1 MIDLLF
7 PVDHAQVK
15 NDYERLC
22 AEIERHD
29 VAYHGNDMPE
39 VTDAEYDALRRRRK
53 ALEKEH
59 GWLIGLRPDKVG
71 APASARFSKVRHGV
85 RMLSLDNAMNRD
97 EAIDFFRRTQKALG
111 VPGFVVVGEPKI
123 DGLSLSLRYVDRVLK
138 VAATRGDGAEGE
150 DVTANA
156 RTIAE
161 IPHSLP
167 ADAPDV
173 VEIRGEVY
181 MEKDA
186 FLALNADLEA
196 AGKPALVNLRNA
208 AAGSLRQTD
217 VSVTAARRLRFF
229 AYAWGEASE
238 ALGDTQ
244 MSVVERFRGW
254 GFSVNPLT
262 KAFVSVK
269 DLFAHYAEIE
279 SLRANLPYDIDGVVY
294 KVDSIA
300 HQRQLGFVSRS
311 PRWAIAHKFPPQQA
325 TTTIVGIDLQVGRT
339 GAITPVAR
347 LSPVNVGGVLVS
359 NATLHNPAE
368 IARKD
373 IRVGDRV
380 TIQRAGDVIPQV
392 VAVDKSQRGD
402 DSADYVFPDRCPV
415 CDSPA
420 VNDVNVRTGKQD
432 VVVRCTGG
440 IACSAQASERLVHFS
455 SRGALDIDG
464 FGQERVEQFY
474 EAGLIAVPSDI
485 YSLEERHRSGRIDL
499 LSLERMG
506 PQSCSNLLAAIAS
519 SRHTALER
527 VIHGLGIRHVGDT
540 TAKALA
546 RHFQSMSAFLE
557 VGRDGVDGLQEV
569 EGIGEIVAASI
580 HRFLV
585 DRRNADEVARL
596 SSILTMEAPPP
607 IRSSAVSGKVVVF
620 TGTLERCSRE
630 EAEEEARQAGA
641 KVSGSVSKKTDIL
654 VAGPGAGSKLTKAK
668 EHGVLVMD
676 EAGWFDLVESEA
688 QLPG

>member
-1 MIDLLF
+1 MDLLF

-15 NDYERLC
+15 LDYERLC
-22 AEIERHD
+22 EEIERHD
-29 VAYHGNDMPE
+29 VAYHGNDMPV

-53 ALEKEH
+53 AMEKEH
-59 GWLIGLRPDKVG
+59 DWLVGLRPDKVG
-71 APASARFSKVRHGV
+71 APASGRFSKVRHGV
-85 RMLSLDNAMNRD
+85 RMLSLENAMNRE

-138 VAATRGDGAEGE
+138 VAATRGDGTEGE

-161 IPHSLP
+161 IPQRLP
-167 ADAPDV
+167 EDAPDI

-181 MEKDA
+181 IEKDA
-186 FLALNADLEA
+186 FLALNAALEA

-229 AYAWGEASE
+229 AYAWGEAS
-238 ALGDTQ
+238 ASLGDTQ
-244 MSVVERFRGW
+244 MAVIARFRDW

-279 SLRANLPYDIDGVVY
+279 SLRASLPYDIDGVVY
-294 KVDSIA
+294 KVDSIV
-300 HQRQLGFVSRS
+300 HQRHLGFVSRT

-325 TTTIVGIDLQVGRT
+325 TTRIEGIDVQVGRT

-347 LSPVNVGGVLVS
+347 LTPVNVGGVIVA
-359 NATLHNPAE
+359 NATLHNASE
-368 IARKD
+368 ILRKD
-373 IRVGDRV
+373 IRVGDVV

-392 VAVDKSQRGD
+392 VEVDKSKRSI
-402 DSADYVFPDRCPV
+402 DSVPYVFPERCPV

-420 VNDVNVRTGKQD
+420 VNDVNAKTGKQD

-440 IACSAQASERLVHFS
+440 LACSAQASERLVHFA

-464 FGQERVEQFY
+464 FGQERVEQFFD
-474 EAGLIAVPSDI
+474 AGLISVPSDI
-485 YSLEERHRSGRIDL
+485 YSLEERHRTGQIDL

-506 PQSCSNLLAAIAS
+506 PQSCSNLLAAIRE
-519 SRHTALER
+519 SRRTALER

-540 TAKALA
+540 TAKSLA
-546 RHFQSMSAFLE
+546 RHFQSMDTFLE
-557 VGRDGVDGLQEV
+557 VGAAGVQGLQEV
-569 EGIGEIVAASI
+569 EGIGEVVAASI
-580 HRFLV
+580 HRFMS
-585 DRRNADEVARL
+585 DARNANEVRKLASTL
-596 SSILTMEAPPP
+596 EMEAPPP
-607 IRSSAVSGKVVVF
+607 IRASAVSGKVVVF

-630 EAEEEARQAGA
+630 QAEEGARQAGA

-654 VAGPGAGSKLTKAK
+654 VAGPGAGSKLAKAK

-676 EAGWFDLVESEA
+676 EAGWFELVESEA
-688 QLPG
+688 QSAD